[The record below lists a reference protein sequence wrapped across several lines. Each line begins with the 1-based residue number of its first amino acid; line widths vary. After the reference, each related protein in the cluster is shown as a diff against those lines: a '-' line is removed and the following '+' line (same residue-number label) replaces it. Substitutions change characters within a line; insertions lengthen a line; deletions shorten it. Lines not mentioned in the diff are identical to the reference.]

1 MSDSNKY
8 SLSVVSGGRL
18 RYPRAFESTCSF
30 NKCSNNHNGY
40 LSKDCRHYIVPF
52 NNMLKVYSLETRQ
65 CVKTFKYLN
74 NQTLQNIFDNN
85 ENKDI
90 EIVHIDFE
98 ITDQNEERL
107 VLYTNYF
114 QKIDLKYRGKLEYSE
129 PLKVEQ
135 LRKPEGASKLIK
147 VFANA
152 LLVETPDFLQIFA
165 NSLEQESESSSFEPL
180 RSFPLNT
187 LSKYCWSNN
196 EQQLCVISQ
205 VSINDDSKKGSKKAT
220 KNKHKK
226 KNANGQLKKITT
238 LNLDDLKQIMEYT
251 ISNTTQSQSVNATFI
266 SSVAI
271 NNEADQVA
279 IGFASGVIN
288 LLTLSNDEPP
298 STRLMKW
305 HIDSV
310 VSLAFEQSGQY
321 LISGGWEKVLCFW
334 SLKNSNT
341 QQFLPRLNG
350 VVVNVTALNIPGYH
364 SSTQNGLI
372 SVMMQYADNET
383 MSDYQII
390 VVDTS
395 DLQSKLSCNGPFAM
409 FENSSQYQKPISAIN
424 SGGILKHKLNFA
436 PQQNGMKKKDVTIKP
451 FVIEPTSKNL
461 LYFPHA
467 AGMCVYDLN
476 KNEQLKYQNL
486 SFNVASS
493 MGKVRYEHEN
503 IVEPQIQQ
511 LRFNAEGNWL
521 VSYETQE
528 QPQGLISSKDTQY
541 ALKFWNYNQTTN
553 DWVLQTK
560 ISNPHGEN
568 TPIVEI
574 VPHSTR
580 KNCLVTCDNQ
590 GGLKLWGIV
599 DEKFMRWGLIDM
611 KFASSNSQ
619 SSSVSVCFSKD
630 GSLIFQSFNDKLY
643 IMDSS
648 NFSKVGDQIFLQLD
662 SNIQN
667 MVLTTNN
674 ENLIICTMT
683 SILCYNLLLGE
694 CTAGYDIYSYLN
706 TVSGT
711 NGNKTASA
719 TPLYRP
725 GNMKKLLAI
734 DEKTSNVAVVFNM
747 NNNTSKVMIF
757 NEALTDI
764 ISTFDYKENIS
775 CISWNYD
782 DTFVF
787 VDTQSRIGVITAVG
801 IQGFTLDENVTANYH
816 NGINNEDK
824 HAVGTSINTD
834 TNEDEFNR
842 DLKVLSKK
850 ASDFVK
856 KTASSKNSFV
866 DEEDLVSGAKGSTT
880 LNSNTFMGLFDN
892 IENVQMETL
901 FDSVAKILS
910 V

>member
-18 RYPRAFESTCSF
+18 RFPRAFELTYSI

-74 NQTLQNIFDNN
+74 NQILQNIFDNN
-85 ENKDI
+85 AKRDI
-90 EIVHIDFE
+90 EVVHIDFE
-98 ITDQNEERL
+98 VTDLNEERL

-152 LLVETPDFLQIFA
+152 LLVETPDSLQIFA
-165 NSLEQESESSSFEPL
+165 NSFGQETENTTFEPL

-187 LSKYCWSNN
+187 ISKYCWSNN

-205 VSINDDSKKGSKKAT
+205 IFINDDSKKESKKANR
-220 KNKHKK
+220 NKHKK

-238 LNLDDLKQIMEYT
+238 LNLDNLKETMDYT
-251 ISNTTQSQSVNATFI
+251 ISNTTQSQSVNATII

-350 VVVNVTALNIPGYH
+350 VVVNVTSLNIPGYH

-409 FENSSQYQKPISAIN
+409 FENNTQYRKPISAIN
-424 SGGILKHKLNFA
+424 TGGMLKHKCNAAF
-436 PQQNGMKKKDVTIKP
+436 QQNGLKKKDVTIKP

-486 SFNVASS
+486 SFNVTSS

-511 LRFNAEGNWL
+511 LKFNSDGNWL
-521 VSYETQE
+521 VSYEIQE

-560 ISNPHGEN
+560 ISNPHGEK
-568 TPIVEI
+568 TPVVEI
-574 VPHSTR
+574 APHLTR
-580 KNCLVTCDNQ
+580 KNCFVTCDNQ
-590 GGLKLWGIV
+590 GGLKMWGIV

-611 KFASSNSQ
+611 KLASSNSQ
-619 SSSVSVCFSKD
+619 SSFISVCFSKD

-648 NFSKVGDQIFLQLD
+648 NFNKVGDQNFLQLD
-662 SNIQN
+662 SNIQS
-667 MVLTTNN
+667 MVLTSNN

-694 CTAGYDIYSYLN
+694 STTGYDIYSYLN
-706 TVSGT
+706 TE
-711 NGNKTASA
+711 NGASSTKATSA

-747 NNNTSKVMIF
+747 SNNTSKVMIF
-757 NEALTDI
+757 NESLTEI
-764 ISTFDYKENIS
+764 ISTFDYEENIS
-775 CISWNYD
+775 CINWNHD

-787 VDTQSRIGVITAVG
+787 VDAQSRIGVITAVG
-801 IQGFTLDENVTANYH
+801 LQGFALDENSAAKYY
-816 NGINNEDK
+816 NGLNNESK
-824 HAVGTSINTD
+824 HSMGTRIKTD
-834 TNEDEFNR
+834 MNEEEFNR

-856 KTASSKNSFV
+856 KTASSKNSSV
-866 DEEDLVSGAKGSTT
+866 DEEDLVSGAKASKT
-880 LNSNTFMGLFDN
+880 LNSNTFMGLFDT